1 MIFALRIIFNLK
13 VFPSVLQKEI
23 FSIKENMKTSSRW
36 LLFLFRLLFEWI
48 FNTYTVLPLNMYAYT
63 ITNIVNKKF
72 KNKKKGEENKKK
84 LLTWFFFFIY
94 IHNNNY
100 FDCKRRISFCTH
112 SGSFLNIIMF
122 HGLNT
127 FFVSPFEFIIFVILG
142 RKDGNRCVINKKK
155 SFVSLARG

>member
-1 MIFALRIIFNLK
+1 
-13 VFPSVLQKEI
+13 
-23 FSIKENMKTSSRW
+23 MKTVGSW
-36 LLFLFRLLFEWI
+36 LVFLFRLLFVWI
-48 FNTYTVLPLNMYAYT
+48 FNTYTILPLNRYAYT

-72 KNKKKGEENKKK
+72 KNKKKKEGKKKK
-84 LLTWFFFFIY
+84 LPNFFLY
-94 IHNNNY
+94 IHNNNYYY

-155 SFVSLARG
+155 VLCR